1 MASIELDETRYHY
14 ALLQDA
20 LLIIRSGVGDIQQA
34 RADYHKAREWLD
46 RNEAIGKLLDYI
58 DQKDNDHE

>member
-1 MASIELDETRYHY
+1 MDKLTDIRFHY

-20 LLIIRSGVGDIQQA
+20 LLIMRSGVGDIQQA
-34 RADYHKAREWLD
+34 RKDYHTAREWLD

-58 DQKDNDHE
+58 DQEENDHE